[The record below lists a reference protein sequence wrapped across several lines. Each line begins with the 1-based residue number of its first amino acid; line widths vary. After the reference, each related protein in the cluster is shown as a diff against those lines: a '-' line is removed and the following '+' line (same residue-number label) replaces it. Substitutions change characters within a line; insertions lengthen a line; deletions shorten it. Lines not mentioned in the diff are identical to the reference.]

1 MSELTSSLSSTTNF
15 FEKINE
21 EISATL
27 HVLVSKVCS
36 LHTEIFSVATL
47 DQLEKASLS
56 AQELTRILNTII
68 QLGNLHAG
76 NISLQKV
83 DFSLQHLIKSIHQQF
98 LAISESKQIQFAIRF
113 STTLEPVFLGDKEL
127 IHRAISNLVQSAIFY
142 TQKGSVCIDV
152 DVIKNTFT
160 HQFVRIQVSDTG
172 CGMSQE
178 KIDSLMHEFDNT
190 SHNTFTDESIGF
202 TLAQAIV
209 YVMGGKI
216 DIRSKENEGTTFSL
230 YIEWEKGN
238 STRLAFPT
246 IDCIKGKFRGKRVLL
261 VEDNDMNR
269 FVASQSLSYAGC
281 EVFEVINGKEAID
294 ALQTNTFDAILM
306 DIQMPIMDGLEA
318 TQYIRNTLN
327 LAIPIIAHTANT
339 FVHDI
344 DIYLSTGMNDFIS
357 KPYDE
362 ELFYQKMTQFLLP

>member
-1 MSELTSSLSSTTNF
+1 MKKAIGIDLGTTNSVVAF
-15 FEKINE
+15 KDTEVKI
-21 EISATL
+21 L
-27 HVLVSKVCS
+27 
-36 LHTEIFSVATL
+36 
-47 DQLEKASLS
+47 
-56 AQELTRILNTII
+56 
-68 QLGNLHAG
+68 
-76 NISLQKV
+76 
-83 DFSLQHLIKSIHQQF
+83 
-98 LAISESKQIQFAIRF
+98 
-113 STTLEPVFLGDKEL
+113 
-127 IHRAISNLVQSAIFY
+127 
-142 TQKGSVCIDV
+142 
-152 DVIKNTFT
+152 
-160 HQFVRIQVSDTG
+160 
-172 CGMSQE
+172 
-178 KIDSLMHEFDNT
+178 
-190 SHNTFTDESIGF
+190 
-202 TLAQAIV
+202 
-209 YVMGGKI
+209 
-216 DIRSKENEGTTFSL
+216 RSKENEGTTFSL

-318 TQYIRNTLN
+318 TQYIRNTLK